1 MPTAHRIGSFG
12 DSMKIVKQ
20 SLIDWS
26 IEDSNKKHI
35 GWIKKEIGAVKD
47 YYCVIDNVSFKL
59 AIFSSFKDAKN
70 FAKGLSA

>member
-1 MPTAHRIGSFG
+1 
-12 DSMKIVKQ
+12 MKISKQ

-26 IEDSNKKHI
+26 IENAKGKHI

-59 AIFSSFKDAKN
+59 AIFTSFKDAKN
-70 FAKGLSA
+70 FAKGMTA

>member
-1 MPTAHRIGSFG
+1 
-12 DSMKIVKQ
+12 MKISKQ
-20 SLIDWS
+20 SLIDW
-26 IEDSNKKHI
+26 HI
-35 GWIKKEIGAVKD
+35 TDDNGKNMGWIKKEIGAFKD